1 MAKEKNKLNISIALA
16 LILILFMASG
26 IILSLKTL
34 FNAREDISDVKKELI
49 FAEVNINNIK
59 NLEDLL
65 ASLKEENKK
74 ISSVFLAKYEIVDFI
89 EALEKLAGVSGVELE
104 IKSVKFADGIDDG
117 GKEKPALLLA
127 VSGPFQNIIHFISFI
142 EKMPYQI
149 SFDQMTV
156 QKSGSKENEESLW
169 KSEVSIIILSYQL

>member
-59 NLEDLL
+59 N
-65 ASLKEENKK
+65 
-74 ISSVFLAKYEIVDFI
+74 
-89 EALEKLAGVSGVELE
+89 
-104 IKSVKFADGIDDG
+104 FAI
-117 GKEKPALLLA
+117 
-127 VSGPFQNIIHFISFI
+127 
-142 EKMPYQI
+142 
-149 SFDQMTV
+149 T
-156 QKSGSKENEESLW
+156 
-169 KSEVSIIILSYQL
+169 SIILLKILENTMAGAIMTDYKWIVGIILNWI